1 MLQVL
6 QVQKPKVSTN
16 RVHAP
21 GLGGLQGCPLS
32 QGYRP
37 APVSLGSAGAVP
49 MGWEIPR
56 ASPVWLHRKLLL
68 AWELPTPG
76 CSGLCRFCGG
86 RTDRACESC
95 WAAAPWGWP
104 LTEPLGGPW
113 AGHRTPALP
122 LTFFFFF
129 SFFFLFRSGS
139 SSFFFFFFLWSE
151 SEGVSGEAEAPDEPM
166 LCQC

>member
-21 GLGGLQGCPLS
+21 GPGGLQGCPLS
-32 QGYRP
+32 QGNRP

-56 ASPVWLHRKLLL
+56 ASPAWLHRKLLL

-76 CSGLCRFCGG
+76 CSGLCRF
-86 RTDRACESC
+86 
-95 WAAAPWGWP
+95 
-104 LTEPLGGPW
+104 
-113 AGHRTPALP
+113 
-122 LTFFFFF
+122 FFFFF

-151 SEGVSGEAEAPDEPM
+151 SEGVSGGTGS
-166 LCQC
+166 